1 MKNKK
6 VIHIISAIVLLLFAI
21 LTLFM
26 SSSVIFDWFDIRVKE
41 GNYVLFIVWANFI
54 CSLLYFLAA
63 YGFIKGQKWT
73 FSVLISALIILIIS
87 FIALQFYI
95 NSGGIYET
103 KTIKAMIFRILLT
116 FTFSLIAFFMF
127 RKTLLKKVINM

>member
-103 KTIKAMIFRILLT
+103 KTQ
-116 FTFSLIAFFMF
+116 
-127 RKTLLKKVINM
+127 VP

>member
-6 VIHIISAIVLLLFAI
+6 YINIVSAIILLLFAT

-54 CSLLYFLAA
+54 CGLLYFLAA

-103 KTIKAMIFRILLT
+103 KTIKAMIFRMLLT

-127 RKTLLKKVINM
+127 RKTLFKK